1 MSEGFSI
8 AKKDEKKSA
17 WDRVLAS
24 RKKERPV
31 GTEYIEDLFSDFT
44 ELHGDRYFGDDPAI
58 VGGIARFH
66 GMPVT
71 VIAQEKGRNT
81 RENVLRNFA
90 MPSPE
95 GYRKALRLMK
105 QAEKISSTGHLF
117 CRYSGGF
124 LRNGGRRAWTGRGNC
139 PESV

>member
-1 MSEGFSI
+1 M
-8 AKKDEKKSA
+8 
-17 WDRVLAS
+17 LAS

-105 QAEKISSTGHLF
+105 
-117 CRYSGGF
+117 
-124 LRNGGRRAWTGRGNC
+124 
-139 PESV
+139 